1 MSSGKATSIGF
12 RDVLLCL
19 NAVLGALVLIVL
31 SAINPAA
38 KDDPA
43 QLPGNLVASIAWPAG
58 STDVDLW
65 VQYGDDLA
73 VGYSHRSDRVWS
85 LLRDDLGTANDDT
98 PLNAESAF
106 TRGLPDGEYAI
117 NVRCFGCAKVPVP
130 VSVEVRLAE
139 GGVVWRATVDLLKD
153 KQERTAIRFRM
164 AGGQVVPGSA
174 SSVFKQMKRGEG

>member
-1 MSSGKATSIGF
+1 MLT
-12 RDVLLCL
+12 RDLLMNFL
-19 NAVLGALVLIVL
+19 MGLVALVILVL
-31 SAINPAA
+31 AAIAPAA
-38 KDDPA
+38 KEDPA
-43 QLPGNLVASIAWPAG
+43 QLPGNLVASIVWPSG

-98 PLNAESAF
+98 PLNMESAF

-139 GGVVWRATVDLLKD
+139 GGVIWKGTVDLLKD

-164 AGGQVVPGSA
+164 AGGQVVQGSA
-174 SSVFKQMKRGEG
+174 SQIFKQMKRGG

>member
-1 MSSGKATSIGF
+1 MTSILT
-12 RDVLLCL
+12 RDLLMNFL
-19 NAVLGALVLIVL
+19 MGLVALVILVL
-31 SAINPAA
+31 AAIAPAA

-43 QLPGNLVASIAWPAG
+43 QLPGNLVASITWPAG
-58 STDVDLW
+58 AIDVDMW
-65 VQYGDDLA
+65 VQYGDELA

-106 TRGLPDGEYAI
+106 TRGLPDGEYAV

-139 GGVVWRATVDLLKD
+139 GGVIWRGTVDLLKD

-164 AGGQVVPGSA
+164 VGGQVVPGSA
-174 SSVFKQMKRGEG
+174 SSVFKQMKRGE

>member
-1 MSSGKATSIGF
+1 MIRTLIQ
-12 RDVLLCL
+12 DVLLAML
-19 NAVLGALVLIVL
+19 LGVAAVIMFILPSV
-31 SAINPAA
+31 NPAA

-58 STDVDLW
+58 PIDVDLW
-65 VQYGDDLA
+65 VQQGDDLA
-73 VGYSHRSDRVWS
+73 VGYSNKSGRVWS

-98 PLNAESAF
+98 PLNYESAF

-117 NVRCFGCAKVPVP
+117 NVRCFGCAGHVPVP

-139 GGVVWRATVDLLKD
+139 GGVVWRGTVDLLKD

-164 AGGQVVPGSA
+164 AGGQVVSGSA
-174 SSVFKQMKRGEG
+174 SNVFKQMKRGEG

>member
-1 MSSGKATSIGF
+1 MIRTLIQ
-12 RDVLLCL
+12 DTLLAML
-19 NAVLGALVLIVL
+19 MAVIAIVMLVLPSV
-31 SAINPAA
+31 NPAA

-65 VQYGDDLA
+65 VQAGDDLA
-73 VGYSHRSDRVWS
+73 VGYSNKSGRVWS

-98 PLNAESAF
+98 PLNFESAF
-106 TRGLPDGEYAI
+106 TRGLPDGEYAV

-139 GGVVWRATVDLLKD
+139 GGVIWKGTVDLLKD
-153 KQERTAIRFRM
+153 KSERTAIRFRM

-174 SSVFKQMKRGEG
+174 SQVFKQMKRGEG

>member
-1 MSSGKATSIGF
+1 MTSILT
-12 RDVLLCL
+12 RDLLMNFL
-19 NAVLGALVLIVL
+19 MGLVALVILVL
-31 SAINPAA
+31 AAIAPSA

-43 QLPGNLVASIAWPAG
+43 QLPGNLVASITWPSG
-58 STDVDLW
+58 RTDVDLW
-65 VQYGDDLA
+65 VQHGDEMA

-106 TRGLPDGEYAI
+106 TRGLPDGEYAV

-139 GGVVWRATVDLLKD
+139 GGVIWKGTVDLLKD

-164 AGGQVVPGSA
+164 AGGQIAPGSA
-174 SSVFKQMKRGEG
+174 SQVFKQMKRGE

>member
-1 MSSGKATSIGF
+1 MTSILT
-12 RDVLLCL
+12 RDLLMNFL
-19 NAVLGALVLIVL
+19 MGLVALVILVL
-31 SAINPAA
+31 AAIAPAA
-38 KDDPA
+38 KEDPA
-43 QLPGNLVASIAWPAG
+43 QLPGNLVASIVWPSG

-98 PLNAESAF
+98 PLNMESAF

-139 GGVVWRATVDLLKD
+139 GGVIWKGTVDLLKD

-164 AGGQVVPGSA
+164 AGGQVVQGSA
-174 SSVFKQMKRGEG
+174 SQIFKQMKRGG